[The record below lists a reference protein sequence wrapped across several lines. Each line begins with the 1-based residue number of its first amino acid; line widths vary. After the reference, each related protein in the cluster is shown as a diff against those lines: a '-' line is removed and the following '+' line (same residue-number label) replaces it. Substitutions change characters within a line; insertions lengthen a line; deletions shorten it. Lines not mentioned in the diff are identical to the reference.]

1 MTEEYQGPRARTTP
15 PSFILPPDACDCHSH
30 VFGTADAYP
39 FQQNRSYTPTEASV
53 EMYLAMLGT
62 LGFQRMVI
70 VQPSVYGT
78 DNSCTAD
85 AVAFLGQHRCRGVA
99 VVDDAASA
107 AELEALH
114 EAGFRGTRFNTMAR
128 GGVSMDRLRA
138 LAAKIAPLGWHIQIY
153 HDGTR
158 LPEIEDVLESLPVE
172 VVIDHMG
179 QVMTEHGVEHPGFQS
194 LLRLL
199 DSGRVWVKLTGQ
211 RMSSEGPP
219 FADLAPFAR
228 AIIAR
233 APERCVFGT
242 DWPHP
247 DTPGYMPDD
256 GELIDLLPTWA
267 PDEQQRR
274 RILVD
279 NPAKLYGF
287 AN

>member
-1 MTEEYQGPRARTTP
+1 MTEHYQGPRTRTTP
-15 PSFILPPDACDCHSH
+15 PSFVLPPNACDCHSH
-30 VFGTADAYP
+30 IFGAADKYP
-39 FQQNRSYTPTEASV
+39 FQKNRAYTPTEASE

-85 AVAFLGQHRCRGVA
+85 AVEFLGQHRCRGVA
-99 VVDDAASA
+99 VVDENVSK
-107 AELEALH
+107 AELQALH
-114 EAGFRGTRFNTMAR
+114 DAGSRGTRFNTMTK
-128 GGVSMDRLRA
+128 GGVSIDRLRD
-138 LAAKIAPLGWHIQIY
+138 LAEKIEPFGWHIQIY

-158 LPEIEDVLESLPVE
+158 LPEIEDVLEALPVD

-179 QVMTEHGVEHPGFQS
+179 QVMTECGNQNPGFQS
-194 LLRLL
+194 LLNLL

-219 FADLAPFAR
+219 FSDLAPFAK
-228 AIIAR
+228 AIVAR

-256 GELIDLLPTWA
+256 GQLLELLLTWA
-267 PDEQQRR
+267 PDEKQRH
-274 RILVD
+274 RILVE
-279 NPAKLYGF
+279 NPAQLYGF
-287 AN
+287 SS